1 MALQLL
7 FKDNIPDYIAHN
19 LVGRVVGSIM
29 QDALVQ
35 LDFERLEGEL
45 RGLTPWMKADKFF
58 EYIGDR
64 KNEDEFVGRI
74 KTVLRKYPG
83 LKGILRDPTSPTGKS
98 LY

>member
-1 MALQLL
+1 
-7 FKDNIPDYIAHN
+7 
-19 LVGRVVGSIM
+19 
-29 QDALVQ
+29 
-35 LDFERLEGEL
+35 
-45 RGLTPWMKADKFF
+45 MKADKFF

-83 LKGILRDPTSPTGKS
+83 LKGILRESMSSTGKL